1 MLLIRIESKSLV
13 KIKTLF
19 DIVVEIAVT
28 LSPLIAA
35 GVATIVL
42 NDL

>member
-1 MLLIRIESKSLV
+1 LLLIRIESKSLV

-28 LSPLIAA
+28 LSSLIAA